1 MIRRPPRSTL
11 FPYTSLFRSGILCE
25 PVESF
30 VAPQLSFHPIE
41 RALLCQTSANC
52 FRGFATVRR
61 GVFELV
67 SEFFVVDV
75 DVFAGSDAIA
85 NQFCFH
91 IIRST
96 PLLPPLHLLPTTIS
110 VPPLN

>member
-61 GVFELV
+61 GVFEFV
-67 SEFFVVDV
+67 IEFFVVDV
-75 DVFAGSDAIA
+75 DVFGGNDAVD
-85 NQFCFH
+85 NQFRFD
-91 IIRST
+91 IIGSA
-96 PLLPPLHLLPTTIS
+96 LLLTAA
-110 VPPLN
+110 